1 MRRLPLLL
9 LILLRTGTAA
19 AADSCP
25 AWERTLKLPDGPLHI
40 GLETYPQTLGL
51 KDHEVVLTFD
61 DGPGPSTTPRVLD
74 ALKQACV
81 HATFFLV
88 GRRTNAAPELARR
101 ELAEGHTIGH
111 HSMTHPYFTLRGF
124 DQASADRDIDAGV
137 AADEVALYGK
147 DAGTAAHPH
156 TPFFR
161 FPGFADTPALLSS
174 LDSRKYI
181 VFGADLWA
189 ADWIRMTPDF
199 EREHVLSLLD
209 KAPHHNGIILFH
221 DTVPSTAA
229 MLPGLLA
236 ELRHRGYTIVHLVHD
251 PAAPAPPLTP
261 ADKGWHS
268 ETEAIIAHLWPP
280 IRLGAHHEASLLAD
294 MGPTEATRKQA
305 RRASVQRAGA
315 RIKPILH
322 RFARHARRWR
332 RGPA

>member
-1 MRRLPLLL
+1 MLLL
-9 LILLRTGTAA
+9 ALLLAGTPAA
-19 AADSCP
+19 AADKCP
-25 AWERTLKLPDGPLHI
+25 AWERVLKLPDGPLHL

-61 DGPGPSTTPRVLD
+61 DGPDPAKTPHVLD

-88 GRRTNAAPELARR
+88 GRRTHAAPELARR
-101 ELAEGHTIGH
+101 ELAEGHSIGH

-124 DQASADRDIDAGV
+124 DEQSAERDIDAGV
-137 AADEVALYGK
+137 LADEVALYGK

-161 FPGFADTPALLSS
+161 FPGFADTPALLGA

-189 ADWIRMTPDF
+189 EDWLQMSPAY
-199 EREHVLSLLD
+199 ERDRVLRLLE

-221 DTVPSTAA
+221 DTVPWTVA

-236 ELRHRGYTIVHLVHD
+236 DLRTRGYTIVHLVHD
-251 PAAPAPPLTP
+251 SAAPAPALTL
-261 ADKGWHS
+261 AGKDWHNES
-268 ETEAIIAHLWPP
+268 EAVIAHLWPP
-280 IRLGAHHEASLLAD
+280 ILPGVHHTANLLAD
-294 MGPTEATRKQA
+294 MGPGEPPATRRPP
-305 RRASVQRAGA
+305 RRARGVRARA
-315 RIKPILH
+315 TVRRTAH
-322 RFARHARRWR
+322 RFVWHARHWR
-332 RGPA
+332 RGHA